1 MQAIMKD
8 PNRVDKLISTIM
20 QAGAEE
26 LVVIAD
32 FDKTLT
38 HWKNNGKPTS
48 SLLSLLRDGKHL
60 TPEYP
65 EKAQALFEQ
74 YHPFEID
81 TSLPWEERVQLME
94 EWWNGHHQLLIQCGL
109 NISDLKDIVQSRVLQ
124 EREGVKAFL
133 KLLNDLQVPLL
144 IFSASGCGELIPLFI
159 EALESNYSNIKYLI
173 NHFQRDDQGNAISA
187 LKPVIHALNKSEII
201 KTTLQQSDSIFNKRK
216 NIILLGD
223 MLGDLGMVEG
233 VSYDHLLTIGFFNGE
248 TNSNKADYLD
258 AFDIV
263 LEGDGDF
270 EAVNELFQGLVHPKS
285 ELKSLPNKFLVGS
298 QKRDS

>member
-1 MQAIMKD
+1 MQALMKD
-8 PNRVDKLISTIM
+8 PNHVNELISAIM

-38 HWKNNGKPTS
+38 HRNNNGKPIS

-65 EKAQALFEQ
+65 AKAQALFDH
-74 YHPFEID
+74 YHHFEID
-81 TSLPWEERVQLME
+81 VSLPWEERVHLME
-94 EWWNGHHQLLIQCGL
+94 ERWNGHHQLLIECGL
-109 NISDLKDIVQSRVLQ
+109 NLSDLRDITQSWVLQ
-124 EREGVKAFL
+124 ERDGVKQFL
-133 KLLNDLQVPLL
+133 KFLYDLQVPLV

-159 EALESNYSNIKYLI
+159 EALDSNYSNIKYLI
-173 NHFQRDDQGNAISA
+173 NHFQRDKQGKIITA

-201 KTTLQQSDSIFNKRK
+201 KTTLQQSDSVFEKRR

-248 TNSNKADYLD
+248 KNSNKADYLE
-258 AFDIV
+258 AFDMV

-270 EAVNELFQGLVHPKS
+270 SAVNELFQGLVD
-285 ELKSLPNKFLVGS
+285 
-298 QKRDS
+298 QKGY